1 MSSMV
6 SLHFRYTEEEFIAAT
21 RLYLLRTPRT
31 LARLGLFS
39 GMFTLGFY
47 WLFSLTAGMPAA
59 FLLILPIIMF
69 ALCYSTFYAMPRK
82 AYARDPRNKE
92 EFFWQFSEAGITQ
105 KTSLSEASIRWELF
119 TKVLANRQFYVLGYG
134 KNMFT
139 MIPRRAFAT
148 PAQEAA
154 FVALLRRKITPDF
167 NTNFLPAAAAGA
179 LDNYKPP
186 TTPPD
191 WR

>member
-1 MSSMV
+1 MSSTV

-31 LARLGLFS
+31 LARLGLVV
-39 GMFTLGFY
+39 GMLTFGLYCLLTLSFGTPAALLFALPII
-47 WLFSLTAGMPAA
+47 LFSL
-59 FLLILPIIMF
+59 L
-69 ALCYSTFYAMPRK
+69 YSTCYAMPRK
-82 AYARDPRNKE
+82 MYARDPRNKE
-92 EFFWQFSEAGITQ
+92 EFFWQFSEDGIRQ
-105 KTSLSEASIRWELF
+105 KTSLSEATLRWELF
-119 TKVLANRQFYVLGYG
+119 TKVLANRRFYVLGYG

-167 NTNFLPAAAAGA
+167 NTNFLPAAATGA
-179 LDNYKPP
+179 LDDYKPP